1 MSGPWLSE
9 PEQAAWRAWLRAW
22 TLLDAQISR
31 QLQRDTDM
39 SQADYAVLVHLSES
53 PDGRLR
59 GFELAQG
66 LQWEKSRLS
75 HHLSRMEKRGLVV
88 REGCP
93 TDGRGAFV
101 VLTDE
106 GRRRIVEAAPMHVAE
121 VRRWFVDALTPEQL
135 AALGDACRT
144 IVTTIEGG
152 GGGCPSAT
160 GCDVDDV

>member
-1 MSGPWLSE
+1 MSGVWLSE
-9 PEQAAWRAWLRAW
+9 TEQATWRAWLRAQ

-31 QLQRDTDM
+31 QLQRDTDL
-39 SQADYAVLVHLSES
+39 SQADYAVLVSLSEA
-53 PDGRLR
+53 PEGRLR
-59 GFELAQG
+59 GFALAQG

-106 GRRRIVEAAPMHVAE
+106 GRSRIVDAAPRHVAE
-121 VRRWFVDALTPEQL
+121 VRAAFVDPLTPAQL
-135 AALGDACRT
+135 AALGDACRS
-144 IVTTIEGG
+144 IVAAIEGS
-152 GGGCPSAT
+152 GGGCPTVEDCESDPA
-160 GCDVDDV
+160 